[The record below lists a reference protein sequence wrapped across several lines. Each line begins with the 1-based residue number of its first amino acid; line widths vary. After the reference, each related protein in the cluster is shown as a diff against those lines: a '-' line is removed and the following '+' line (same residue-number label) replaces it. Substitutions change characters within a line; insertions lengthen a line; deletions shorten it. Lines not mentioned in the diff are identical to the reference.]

1 MKNWEEIKNSLV
13 IEPDTQLLYTDSM
26 NTVKPGDVLRVEGVK
41 CYDDNGTITT
51 VVKLK
56 EFKIR
61 PSIDVEFGPF
71 WFGIGWYPG
80 NELKLLGVTLFEVSD
95 IKSDNRHAN
104 FITFFDL
111 QFLKFEIGFG
121 MDDWLSE

>member
-1 MKNWEEIKNSLV
+1 MKNWEEIKNSFV
-13 IEPDTQLLYTDSM
+13 IEPGAQLLYTSSM
-26 NTVKPGDVLRVEGVK
+26 NTIKPGDVLKVEDVK
-41 CYDDNGTITT
+41 YHDDGGTITT

-80 NELKLLGVTLFEVSD
+80 NELKLLSVTLFEISD
-95 IKSDNRHAN
+95 IKGNSGHAN

-121 MDDWLSE
+121 IDEWLGR